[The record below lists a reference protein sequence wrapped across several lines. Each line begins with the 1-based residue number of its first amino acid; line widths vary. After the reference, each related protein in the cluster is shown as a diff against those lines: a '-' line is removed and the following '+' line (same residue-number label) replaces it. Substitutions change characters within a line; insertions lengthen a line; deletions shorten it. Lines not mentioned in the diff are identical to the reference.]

1 MSANQRLLTTSLYL
15 AYKNMQRF
23 FCVFAQKH
31 GLAPA
36 QWGALKK
43 LCRNDGLTISELSEK
58 MFLKNSTMT
67 TLIDRME
74 RDGLVYR
81 VRTRED
87 RRIVRIFLTDKGITL
102 NNQLPDFD
110 KEVEKILDSNMSK
123 DEIETLIALLNKLS
137 EKMIEQTKINC

>member
-1 MSANQRLLTTSLYL
+1 MSANQRVLTTSLNL
-15 AYKNMQRF
+15 AFKNMQKL
-23 FCVFAQKH
+23 FCIFAHKH

-81 VRTRED
+81 ARTSED
-87 RRIVRIFLTDKGITL
+87 RRVVRIFLTDKGTTL

-110 KEVEKILDSNMSK
+110 GEVEKILDSKMSK
-123 DEIETLIALLNKLS
+123 EEIETLIVLLNKLS
-137 EKMIEQTKINC
+137 EKIIEQTNIDC